1 MDNAQQVEFQ
11 RHYYAATAGAYS
23 DKHNSVGDDHDRA
36 LRLLFA
42 WAPMLGVRTLLDVGA
57 GTGRVH
63 RAAPAFVEVTGVEPV
78 AALRLQGHNMGIP
91 ADRLLDGD
99 ATALAFPENSFDL
112 VSECGVLHHVADD
125 QRAVDEMC
133 RVARVG
139 VFISDSNN
147 YGQGSAPVRLA
158 KRVLRRAGLWPAAD
172 FIKNGGKRYFISEGD
187 GLAYSYSVFD
197 SLPRIRRKFPN
208 VYFLGVKANGAN
220 LLATAPHL
228 AVLCLR

>member
-1 MDNAQQVEFQ
+1 MDSAGQVDFQ
-11 RHYYAATAGAYS
+11 RRYYAATATGYS
-23 DKHNSVGDDHDRA
+23 GKHNSEGDDHDRA

-42 WAPMLGVRTLLDVGA
+42 WAPLLKVRTVLDIGA

-63 RAAPAFVEVTGVEPV
+63 RAAPDMDVTGIEPV
-78 AALRLQGHNMGIP
+78 AALREQGHRAGI
-91 ADRLLDGD
+91 ATDRLLDGD
-99 ATALAFPENSFDL
+99 ATALAFSDNSFDL
-112 VSECGVLHHVADD
+112 VTECGVLHHIANDEK
-125 QRAVDEMC
+125 AVEEMC
-133 RVARVG
+133 RVARIG

-158 KRVLRRAGLWPAAD
+158 KRTLRRAGLWPLAD

-197 SLPRIRRKFPN
+197 SLPRIRRKFPS
-208 VYFLGVKANGAN
+208 VHFLGVKASGAN

>member
-1 MDNAQQVEFQ
+1 MDDAQQVDFQ
-11 RHYYAATAGAYS
+11 RRYYTATAGAYS
-23 DKHNSVGDDHDRA
+23 GKHNAEGDDHDRA

-42 WAPMLGVRTLLDVGA
+42 WAPMLGVRTVLDIGA

-63 RAAPAFVEVTGVEPV
+63 RAAPPSVDVTGIEPV
-78 AALRLQGHNMGIP
+78 AALRLHGHNTGIP

-99 ATALAFPENSFDL
+99 ATALAFPDNSFDL
-112 VSECGVLHHVADD
+112 VSECGVLHHIADD
-125 QRAVDEMC
+125 ERAVDEMC
-133 RVARVG
+133 RVARMG

-147 YGQGSAPVRLA
+147 YGQGTAPVRLA
-158 KRVLRRAGLWPAAD
+158 KRALRRAGLWPLAD

-197 SLPRIRRKFPN
+197 SLPRIRLKFPN
-208 VYFLGVKANGAN
+208 VHFLGVKADSAN
-220 LLATAPHL
+220 LLGSAPHL